1 MALPSYLQ
9 GFESLYAQDPRKT
22 ATEWFRQARFGLFMH
37 YGLYSL
43 LGRGEWV
50 QFHERIPVA
59 EYGKLAD
66 DFRAERFDA
75 DFITDLALEAGMRYV
90 TITTRHHDSFSLWD
104 TQQNTFSSVHTP
116 AQRDLIAEL
125 AEACEKKKLG
135 LFFYYSHGRDWRHPH
150 AGNNDRWKQAR
161 PYYETPD
168 PAYAYGEEHDLQR
181 YLAFMHAQI
190 KELLTGYGPVACIWL
205 DGWFTPAS
213 GNLAEWKLDET
224 YALIHSL
231 QPQVL
236 ISYKW
241 GTGAEDFRAP
251 ELCWLQEHPLER
263 DERPVEICW
272 HLGGWGYTQAND
284 GQHRGPDDVIK
295 MLEDADAVDANLLLN
310 VGPLGDGSIDPQ
322 DVATLREVGRRLR
335 ARGWA

>member
-1 MALPSYLQ
+1 MAVPTYLA
-9 GFESLYAQDPRKT
+9 GYETLYAQDPRQA
-22 ATEWFRQARFGLFMH
+22 ATEWFRQAHFGLFMH

-59 EYGKLAD
+59 EYAKLAT

-75 DFITDLALEAGMRYV
+75 DTITDLALEAGMRYIN
-90 TITTRHHDSFSLWD
+90 ITTRHHDSFALWN
-104 TQQNTFSSVHTP
+104 TQQSTFNSMNAP
-116 AQRDLIAEL
+116 AERDLIAEL
-125 AEACEKKKLG
+125 AEACRHKGLG
-135 LFFYYSHGRDWRHPH
+135 VFFYYSHGRDWRHPH

-168 PAYAYGEEHDLQR
+168 PAYAYGADHDLNR
-181 YLAFMHAQI
+181 YLDFMHAQLT
-190 KELLTGYGPVACIWL
+190 ELLTQYGPVAGIWL

-213 GNLAEWKLDET
+213 GPIEEWKLDET
-224 YALIHSL
+224 YALIHDL

-263 DERPVEICW
+263 DDRPVEICW
-272 HLGGWGYTQAND
+272 HLGGWGYTRAND
-284 GQHRGPDDVIK
+284 GQHRGPDDVIQ
-295 MLEDADAVDANLLLN
+295 MLDDAQAVDANLLLN
-310 VGPLGDGSIDPQ
+310 IAPRGDGSLDPQ

-335 ARGWA
+335 RRGWA